1 VAGVSESL
9 KRLLGLLRQLPGVGE
24 KTAQRLVL
32 AILGAAP
39 DYGRALGDAIR
50 DVVERVRPCGL
61 CGNLTEDSPCAVCAD
76 PRRDRSLLCV
86 VERVP
91 DLLAIEASHEFR
103 GLYHVLGGS
112 LSPLEGVGPEEL
124 RVEALLQR
132 LPGEVREVILATSAS
147 VEGEATA
154 LYLKR
159 RLAALGLK
167 LTRIASGI
175 PVGGELEY
183 VDRGTLGRALAGRRE
198 M

>member
-1 VAGVSESL
+1 MSETM
-9 KRLLGLLRQLPGVGE
+9 KRLVGLLRQLPGVGE

-32 AILGAAP
+32 AILDAGP
-39 DYGRALGDAIR
+39 DFGRALGDAVR
-50 DVVERVRPCGL
+50 EVVERVRPCAQ
-61 CGNLTEDSPCAVCAD
+61 CGNLTEASPCALCVD

-91 DLLAIEASHEFR
+91 DLLAIEGSHEYR

-112 LSPLEGVGPEEL
+112 LSPLDGVGPDEL
-124 RVEALLQR
+124 RVEALLER
-132 LPGEVREVILATSAS
+132 LPGEVREVILATSGS

-167 LTRIASGI
+167 VTRIASGI

-198 M
+198 L

>member
-1 VAGVSESL
+1 MSESM
-9 KRLLGLLRQLPGVGE
+9 KRLVGLLRQLPGVGE
-24 KTAQRLVL
+24 KTAQRLVMALLNAGPDFGPAL
-32 AILGAAP
+32 A
-39 DYGRALGDAIR
+39 DAVR
-50 DVVERVRPCGL
+50 EVAERVRPCGV
-61 CGNLTEDSPCAVCAD
+61 CGNLTEESPCELCAD
-76 PRRDRSLLCV
+76 PRRERGLLCV

-91 DLLAIEASHEFR
+91 DLLAIEASHEYR

-112 LSPLEGVGPEEL
+112 LSPLDGVGPDEL
-124 RVEALLQR
+124 RVEGLLAR

-159 RLAALGLK
+159 RLSALGLK
-167 LTRIASGI
+167 VTRIASGI

-198 M
+198 L

>member
-1 VAGVSESL
+1 VSESL
-9 KRLLGLLRQLPGVGE
+9 KHLVGLLRQLPGVGE

-32 AILGAAP
+32 AILNAGP
-39 DYGRALGDAIR
+39 DFGPALSDAVR
-50 DVVERVRPCGL
+50 EVVERVRPCGV
-61 CGNLTEDSPCAVCAD
+61 CGNLTEESPCELCAD

-91 DLLAIEASHEFR
+91 DLLAIEASHEYR

-112 LSPLEGVGPEEL
+112 LSPLDGVGPDEL
-124 RVEALLQR
+124 RVEPLLAR
-132 LPGEVREVILATSAS
+132 LPGEVSEVILATSAS

-159 RLAALGLK
+159 RLASLGLR

-198 M
+198 L

>member
-1 VAGVSESL
+1 VSESL
-9 KRLLGLLRQLPGVGE
+9 KRLVGLLRQLPGVGE

-32 AILGAAP
+32 AILNAGP
-39 DYGRALGDAIR
+39 DFGLALADAVR
-50 DVVERVRPCGL
+50 EVVERVRPCGV
-61 CGNLTEDSPCAVCAD
+61 CGNLTEESPCGLCAD

-91 DLLAIEASHEFR
+91 DLLAIESSHEYR

-112 LSPLEGVGPEEL
+112 LSPLDGVGPDEL
-124 RVEALLQR
+124 RVEALVAR

-159 RLAALGLK
+159 RLAALGLR

-198 M
+198 L